1 VTFFGPPSML
11 ESAVVYA
18 GLIVTLAGLA
28 LGVRAVRRPD
38 GEGGASRRKRAAAIT
53 GAGVA
58 TMAVGY
64 LLPAPESR
72 VSMPVTRLDE
82 FAPAWHFREV
92 HSRHIDAPPERVFD
106 AIRKVRA
113 DEIRFFQTLTWI
125 RRGGRRLPP
134 GILDPVADQP
144 LLDVAVRGGFLR
156 LADDAPRELVIGT
169 VIARPPGTRGPA
181 NPDTFRMRQA
191 PPEGTVLAVMNF
203 EVRPDGTG
211 SIVRT
216 ETRVYA
222 SGAAA
227 RRRFAAYW
235 RTIYPGSALIRRMW
249 LRAIE
254 RRARADL

>member
-1 VTFFGPPSML
+1 ML

-28 LGVRAVRRPD
+28 LGVRAVRRPE
-38 GEGGASRRKRAAAIT
+38 GELGASRRKRAAAIT

-58 TMAVGY
+58 TVAIGY

-72 VSMPVTRLDE
+72 ATASSAPVTRLDE

-92 HSRHIDAPPERVFD
+92 HSRRIDAAPERVFD

-113 DEIRFFQTLTWI
+113 DEIRFLQTLTWI

-144 LLDVAVRGGFLR
+144 LIDVAVRGGFLR

-169 VIARPPGTRGPA
+169 VIAHPPGPRSAAT
-181 NPDTFRMRQA
+181 PDLFRMRQP
-191 PPEGTVLAVMNF
+191 PPEGTILAVMSF
-203 EVRPDGTG
+203 EVRPDGAG
-211 SIVRT
+211 CVVRT
-216 ETRVYA
+216 ETRVFA
-222 SGAAA
+222 SGPAA

-235 RTIYPGSALIRRMW
+235 RTIYPGSAIIRRMW

-254 RRARADL
+254 RRARGEP